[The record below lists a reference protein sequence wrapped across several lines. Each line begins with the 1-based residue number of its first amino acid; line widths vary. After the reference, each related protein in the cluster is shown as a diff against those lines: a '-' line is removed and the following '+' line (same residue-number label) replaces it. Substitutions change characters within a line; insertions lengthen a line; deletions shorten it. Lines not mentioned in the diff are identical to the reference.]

1 MSPHANVPQRLRR
14 LVGLAALLL
23 APSLVACVASPV
35 GGPGALPAVVSM
47 LDFTAYPK
55 ARLISQETVSENIG
69 FIERPGR
76 SAYRVYESK
85 DDRRTIRAYYEKLA
99 QVHGWSIAPLPQG
112 LDPNDRTTYELA
124 RMNKGIY
131 QVEVSSEDYS
141 NTSYD
146 EPYLPSPSPLP
157 SDFESADPSTWPS
170 PAPSPSPTPAGPS
183 RIRIYV
189 HMN

>member
-1 MSPHANVPQRLRR
+1 MSPHANVPQRLGR

-35 GGPGALPAVVSM
+35 GGAGALPAVVSM

-55 ARLISQETVSENIG
+55 ARLISQQTVSENIG

-85 DDRRTIRAYYEKLA
+85 DDRRTIRAYYENLA

-141 NTSYD
+141 NTGYD
-146 EPYLPSPSPLP
+146 EPSFPSPSPLP
-157 SDFESADPSTWPS
+157 SDFASTDPS
-170 PAPSPSPTPAGPS
+170 PAPSPSPTPQGPS

-189 HMN
+189 SMN